1 MIREMVMP
9 QLAMGMSEGTIAE
22 WAVAEGDRVE
32 KDVNLLSI
40 ETEKV
45 VTDLPS
51 PYCGYLHICAVAGT
65 TVPVEQLIAQI
76 AETEEEYRQLLASA
90 KAPAVTGCPMAE
102 MAPAVTVPATVAV
115 AAVSAPGRRQPVS
128 GLAKKIAAQNGLD
141 LASLAGSGPGGRIVK
156 RDVVAALASTASVAA
171 PKTSVKAAGMR
182 EKARVPLA
190 GMRKAIAERMLKSKT
205 TTAHT
210 YVFFEIDVTKLVAA
224 RKTILAREE
233 ELGTRVSMTA
243 FYARAMA
250 LACRQVPI
258 INSTLVNDEIII
270 WENVNIGIA
279 TALPGKS
286 EYESG
291 LVVPV
296 LRDVESKGVLEID
309 REIRR
314 LVTAAR
320 DGSLTARDT
329 ADGTVTMSSTAGFMG
344 GEWCVS
350 TPLLNQPQVFNF
362 QPGTPIEKPV
372 VVDGAIVIRT
382 MLPCGLSFDH
392 RAMDGVPVARFNRKI
407 ADLLS
412 HPELMVL

>member
-22 WAVAEGDRVE
+22 WAVAEGGRVE
-32 KDVNLLSI
+32 KDVILLSI

-51 PYCGYLHICAVAGT
+51 PYRGYLHICAVAGT
-65 TVPVEQLIAQI
+65 TVPVEQPIAQI
-76 AETEEEYRQLLASA
+76 AETEEEYRQLLASE
-90 KAPAVTGCPMAE
+90 KAPTASVSPAAAVT
-102 MAPAVTVPATVAV
+102 APAAV
-115 AAVSAPGRRQPVS
+115 VAVSAPGRRQAVS

-156 RDVVAALASTASVAA
+156 RDVLAALASPASTAA
-171 PKTSVKAAGMR
+171 PKTPAKASGMR
-182 EKARVPLA
+182 EKSRVPLA
-190 GMRKAIAERMLKSKT
+190 GMRKAIAERMLRSKT
-205 TTAHT
+205 TAAHT

-258 INSTLVNDEIII
+258 INSTLVGDEIIV
-270 WENVNIGIA
+270 WENINIGIA

-329 ADGTVTMSSTAGFMG
+329 ADGTVTLSSTAGFMG

-372 VVDGAIVIRT
+372 VVDGEIVIRT

-392 RAMDGVPVARFNRKI
+392 RAMDGVPVASFNRKI